1 MIKLFTSYDSF
12 LVQSVRSELDAL
24 AIPYMVKN
32 EFAGGAIGELPWQE
46 AQQELWL
53 LDEGWADK
61 AHRVVDALVS
71 NRKGAEKR
79 EATEWVCA
87 TCDENN
93 GPAFDSCW
101 HCGQQRPLN
110 G

>member
-1 MIKLFTSYDSF
+1 MIRLFTSDDGF
-12 LVQSVRSELDAL
+12 LVQSVRSELDAR

-32 EFAGGAIGELPWQE
+32 EFAGGAVGELPWQE

-61 AHRVVDALVS
+61 AHRVVDALVA
-71 NRKGAEKR
+71 NITKTDKPHVG
-79 EATEWVCA
+79 EWVCA
-87 TCDENN
+87 SCEEDN

-101 HCGQQRPLN
+101 HCGKQRP
-110 G
+110 